1 MDAFRFDRWT
11 RALGLIG
18 SRRQT
23 TLGLLLGA
31 IVAAG
36 RGGKVAAG
44 PGCKNVGKKCKRAKT
59 CCSGVCKGKKG
70 KKKCRSHDAGGCK
83 AGAEEAFCGGVDDEC
98 TTSSGASGNC
108 NTTTGQA
115 GYCSANGVCFN
126 CTRDAD
132 CRAICGPK
140 AACVACAACT
150 TTGNRGC
157 AGVSAGSCNLPM

>member
-1 MDAFRFDRWT
+1 MDASRFDRWT
-11 RALGLIG
+11 RALGLAV

-31 IVAAG
+31 IVAA
-36 RGGKVAAG
+36 RGEEAVAG
-44 PGCKNVGKKCKRAKT
+44 PGCKNAGKKCKRAKD

-83 AGAEEAFCGGVDDEC
+83 AGAVEAFCGGADVDC

-115 GYCSANGVCFN
+115 GYCSASGVCVD
-126 CTRDAD
+126 CKKDAD
-132 CRAICGPK
+132 CRDICGAK
-140 AACVACAACT
+140 AACVTCAACT

-157 AGVSAGSCNLPM
+157 AGVSPGSCTPPM